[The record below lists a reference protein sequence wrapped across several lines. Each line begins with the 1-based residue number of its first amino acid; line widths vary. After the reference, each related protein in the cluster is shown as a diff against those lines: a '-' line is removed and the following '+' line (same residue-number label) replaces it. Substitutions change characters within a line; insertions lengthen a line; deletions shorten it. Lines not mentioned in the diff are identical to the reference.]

1 MPELQDILIQH
12 ADDYSLN
19 HPISY
24 TQKKVINALK
34 KCRTS
39 SLGGHVTICDDC
51 GNKQIS
57 YNSCRN
63 RHCPKC
69 QTLSKVVYFLVYGH
83 TSIHLP
89 HNVICFSNDLAAISL
104 AFFLQAKASKNSS
117 RSSLG
122 FQVSPEIA
130 FIFLIAV
137 TNSIRCST
145 NSSISSRH
153 ACLYS
158 TIFLLTY
165 KMNNILHCL
174 DCDYLINIMSS
185 WIAQQIGMQVD
196 CKITLKL
203 N

>member
-1 MPELQDILIQH
+1 MPELQDILIQY

-69 QTLSKVVYFLVYGH
+69 
-83 TSIHLP
+83 
-89 HNVICFSNDLAAISL
+89 
-104 AFFLQAKASKNSS
+104 
-117 RSSLG
+117 
-122 FQVSPEIA
+122 
-130 FIFLIAV
+130 
-137 TNSIRCST
+137 
-145 NSSISSRH
+145 
-153 ACLYS
+153 
-158 TIFLLTY
+158 
-165 KMNNILHCL
+165 
-174 DCDYLINIMSS
+174 
-185 WIAQQIGMQVD
+185 
-196 CKITLKL
+196 
-203 N
+203 